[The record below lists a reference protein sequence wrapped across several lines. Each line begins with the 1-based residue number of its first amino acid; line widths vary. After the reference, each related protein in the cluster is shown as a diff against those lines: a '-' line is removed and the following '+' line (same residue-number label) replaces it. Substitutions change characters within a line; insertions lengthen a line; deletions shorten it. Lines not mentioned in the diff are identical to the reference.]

1 MVKNVNQTMIASSDD
16 NFAAFSENDLLGDV
30 LGRIISGEISDTFGV
45 VCAVETEAIGDIVD
59 GEDVPPG
66 VVSNPAAV
74 LY

>member
-1 MVKNVNQTMIASSDD
+1 MIWYIKQYAWHLCLIYQTYAKGWLS
-16 NFAAFSENDLLGDV
+16 
-30 LGRIISGEISDTFGV
+30 RIISGEISDTFGV
-45 VCAVETEAIGDIVD
+45 VRAVETEAIGDIVD